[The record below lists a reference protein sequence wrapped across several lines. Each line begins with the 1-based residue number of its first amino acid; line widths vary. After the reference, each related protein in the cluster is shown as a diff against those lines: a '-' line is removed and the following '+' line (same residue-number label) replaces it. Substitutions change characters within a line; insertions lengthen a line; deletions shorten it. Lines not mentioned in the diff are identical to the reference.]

1 MSATSWFE
9 KNARFG
15 VLKKNLAIL
24 PVYPSI
30 SMSSWKALTGS
41 STLVE
46 SSDWSMEV
54 SADELG
60 VADLL
65 TSESL
70 DFDWLSRFL
79 FASVLTTV
87 GFLADDVSAAGL
99 GVDSIEFDDS
109 ESDFFDWVDSESDFF
124 LNNDS

>member
-1 MSATSWFE
+1 
-9 KNARFG
+9 
-15 VLKKNLAIL
+15 
-24 PVYPSI
+24 
-30 SMSSWKALTGS
+30 MSSWKALTGS